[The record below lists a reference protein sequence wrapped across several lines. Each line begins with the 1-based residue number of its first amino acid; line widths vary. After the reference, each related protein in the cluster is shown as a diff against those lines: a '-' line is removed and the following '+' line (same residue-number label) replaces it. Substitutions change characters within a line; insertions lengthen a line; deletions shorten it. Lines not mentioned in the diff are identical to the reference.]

1 MVDKRNAYTFYIV
14 TMLAFMLAACANSEP
29 VPTVT
34 LPSVATVVK
43 QQPRRVSDISQS
55 ATPAVSM
62 LATQLMTEISD
73 STSPDAI
80 VRRVDTPLFAL
91 PGEGSNVIQ
100 VLAEGSQLI
109 VIGRMEGDQWLQVV
123 APNSALGWVNK
134 LYLDVFVDMETVSL
148 TASIGEVEP
157 TPLPAQMGNS
167 PIITGVTQ
175 RSKAIFE
182 RGQQLGN
189 RANVFSKVGDSLT
202 VASYVLYPIGWGTYN
217 LRDFSYLEPV
227 VSYFSSENA
236 RIANSFANTSLAAD
250 NGWTTQ
256 SVLDPVLAHP
266 DVCNAGET
274 PLACEYRT
282 TKPAVALI
290 LLGTND
296 VLELQS
302 GAYRENL
309 SRIISMTIEHG
320 TIPVVSTLPDRLG
333 YENQVVRFNAI
344 IRDLAR
350 EYEIPLWD
358 YGWAMRQLPNNGLSD
373 DGAHPSWPP
382 GDVSTAV
389 DFNSWNLQ
397 YGYTVRNLTALQAL
411 DVLWQRIIRS

>member
-1 MVDKRNAYTFYIV
+1 MADKRNAYAFHIV
-14 TMLAFMLAACANSEP
+14 TVLAFLLAACANSEP
-29 VPTVT
+29 APTVT
-34 LPSVATVVK
+34 LPSVATAVK
-43 QQPRRVSDISQS
+43 QQPRRVSDISQLTVT
-55 ATPAVSM
+55 ATTAVTTPG
-62 LATQLMTEISD
+62 ATENPVTAV
-73 STSPDAI
+73 PDAI
-80 VRRVDTPLFAL
+80 VRRPDTPLYAL
-91 PGEGSNVIQ
+91 PGAGSNIIQ
-100 VLAEGSQLI
+100 VLPEGVQLI
-109 VIGRMEGDQWLQVV
+109 VIGRMEGNRWLQVV
-123 APNSALGWVNK
+123 APDSALGWINSSD
-134 LYLDVFVDMETVSL
+134 LDVFLGIEAVSV
-148 TASIGEVEP
+148 TAFIGETEP
-157 TPLPAQMGNS
+157 TLVPAQRGNS
-167 PIITGVTQ
+167 PILTGVTQ

-256 SVLDPVLAHP
+256 SVLNPVLAHP
-266 DVCNAGET
+266 AACNAGET

-282 TKPAVALI
+282 TKPAFALI

-296 VLELQS
+296 VLEIQS
-302 GAYRENL
+302 STYRENL
-309 SRIISMTIEHG
+309 SQIISMTIEHG

-358 YGWAMRQLPNNGLSD
+358 YGWAMRQLPNNGLSE

-382 GDVSTAV
+382 GDVSTAA
-389 DFNSWNLQ
+389 DFSSWNLQ
-397 YGYTVRNLTALQAL
+397 YGYTVRNLTALEVL
-411 DVLWQRIIRS
+411 DVLWQRVIRS